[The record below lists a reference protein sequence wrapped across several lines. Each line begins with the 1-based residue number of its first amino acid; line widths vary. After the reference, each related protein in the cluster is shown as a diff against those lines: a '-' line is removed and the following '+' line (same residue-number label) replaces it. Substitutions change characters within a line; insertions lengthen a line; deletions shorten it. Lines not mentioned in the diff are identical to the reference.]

1 MAGCSGEFEV
11 KARVRIPPHQEV
23 KVSSTRRALPYKS
36 IPQLMHPTGLASL
49 SIYQITHRFYESLFK
64 PLTPFTPLIG
74 LWHGLFSGT

>member
-36 IPQLMHPTGLASL
+36 IPQLMHPTGLAWFLSL
-49 SIYQITHRFYESLFK
+49 YTKSRID
-64 PLTPFTPLIG
+64 FTCPY
-74 LWHGLFSGT
+74 SNR